1 MTGVRIAVFSDTHGD
16 VDHMERAV
24 RRERPDLVLH
34 LGDLCRDFEE
44 LQARMPRQ
52 TMQNV
57 CGNCD
62 GFSLTPDQ
70 RVLQVEGRRLL
81 MTHGHRYHVKA
92 SYNSAVFAAREAQA
106 EFLLFGHTHIPFCE
120 ELEGLWVLNP
130 GSCQGRRGTYG
141 IIELSGGGVTCC
153 IKPAEEPET
162 T

>member
-16 VDHMERAV
+16 VDHMERVV

-34 LGDLCRDFEE
+34 LGDLCRDFEA

-70 RVLQVEGRRLL
+70 RVLQAEGKRIL
-81 MTHGHRYHVKA
+81 MTHGHRYHVKETLYRA
-92 SYNSAVFAAREAQA
+92 QLAAREAQA
-106 EFLLFGHTHIPFCE
+106 DILVFGHTHIPLCQE
-120 ELEGLWVLNP
+120 VDGLWMLNP

-141 IIELSGGGVTCC
+141 LLELSSGWVELRV
-153 IKPAEEPET
+153 KPAEEPGT